1 MVYGDLLPVVRL
13 YPVIRQKQTAAAA
26 SITQN
31 NAMAERR
38 RHAPVAH
45 GVMVQPV
52 LRIRFAAAVRVSLA
66 QVVSM
71 LMGTAV

>member
-31 NAMAERR
+31 NAITERH
-38 RHAPVAH
+38 RHAPGAH
-45 GVMVQPV
+45 GVMVQHVP
-52 LRIRFAAAVRVSLA
+52 RIRFAAAVRVSLA
-66 QVVSM
+66 QVISM
-71 LMGTAV
+71 LRETAV